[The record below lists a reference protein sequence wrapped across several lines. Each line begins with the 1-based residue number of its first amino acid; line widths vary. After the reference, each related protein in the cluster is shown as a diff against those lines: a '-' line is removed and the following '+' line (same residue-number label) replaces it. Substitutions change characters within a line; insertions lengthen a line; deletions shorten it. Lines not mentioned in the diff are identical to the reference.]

1 MRLFFQIHS
10 WKGGGKVISSK
21 TPEQNRAGISASEH
35 DMDSVK
41 YCIRRG
47 TGIEVS
53 CKPVLIGS
61 SYYMRA
67 NAPSVKPGTLDE
79 VYQLHASADSM
90 LESMYSTLHLTPKAL
105 FKWL

>member
-1 MRLFFQIHS
+1 
-10 WKGGGKVISSK
+10 
-21 TPEQNRAGISASEH
+21 
-35 DMDSVK
+35 
-41 YCIRRG
+41 
-47 TGIEVS
+47 
-53 CKPVLIGS
+53 
-61 SYYMRA
+61 MRA